1 MNYEYAYAAR
11 CRACIL
17 AWIHSAS
24 TLSLLNSSLSTAG
37 SILRR
42 NQCLSIA
49 VCFQIRRYAA
59 RALRGPGPA
68 LAPVLPGRRIRVDT
82 LY

>member
-1 MNYEYAYAAR
+1 MN
-11 CRACIL
+11 I
-17 AWIHSAS
+17 
-24 TLSLLNSSLSTAG
+24 SLSTAG
-37 SILRR
+37 SILLR

-59 RALRGPGPA
+59 QALRGPGPA